1 MKNEIIFQGLTQKS
15 NLEYLKRVIE
25 LPNADLVLLSS
36 AFMNKGGL
44 GLVYDELA
52 NCSCTKQVY
61 AGVRNGITSAQGVN
75 AALAAG
81 CEVFT
86 IDTGASDIIF
96 HPKVYLSMSDQEV
109 RMLLG
114 SANLTQSGLWR
125 SIVPPPSIFVCFHP
139 LENSTFASKP
149 NSLVLYLFMI
159 IPVRHSCQLMA
170 RLG

>member
-125 SIVPPPSIFVCFHP
+125 SIVPPPQFLFAFILSKIQP
-139 LENSTFASKP
+139 LPP
-149 NSLVLYLFMI
+149 NQIHLFFI
-159 IPVRHSCQLMA
+159 CS
-170 RLG
+170 